1 VLVVSGREAPT
12 RGALIEGI
20 AMRADDIHY
29 TLQFDVRDGKM
40 PEFESLVQQ
49 ACDTC
54 EPDEPGTLVYRWQMN
69 GTGSRV
75 QLHERFSD
83 EAAMLTHLAGPAA
96 TEVFP
101 KLMEIADVSRFDVHG
116 DPSSAAAETLAA
128 FGGTVFS
135 QWKGFDR

>member
-1 VLVVSGREAPT
+1 M
-12 RGALIEGI
+12 IEGI

-69 GTGSRV
+69 GNGSRV

-83 EAAMLTHLAGPAA
+83 EAAMLIHLAGPAA